1 MELIKISIG
10 DKIVT
15 LKQSDIDSDIDM
27 EEITQIQY
35 DNLYGEIVTVSAL
48 LNKIGIL
55 KADIDNQYEEYKLD
69 CQIFESGE
77 RKKFISSKLNVG
89 EKKPTESQ
97 VEDSLNTHPEVIA
110 KRKRLLVYKKG
121 CDYINA
127 LYWAVKSKDD
137 KLSVLMK
144 GVTPEEFS
152 SNIIEGVVNGFYIKK
167 FKNKLG

>member
-1 MELIKISIG
+1 METIKIPIG
-10 DKIVT
+10 DKIIT
-15 LKQSDIDSDIDM
+15 LKQSDIDSDINM
-27 EEITQIQY
+27 EEITQINY
-35 DNLYGEIVTVSAL
+35 NNLYGEIVTVSAL

-55 KADIDNQYEEYKLD
+55 KADVDNQYEEYKLD
-69 CQIFESGE
+69 CQIFESNE
-77 RKKFISSKLNVG
+77 RKRFISSKLSVG
-89 EKKPTESQ
+89 EKKPTEGQ
-97 VEDSLNTHPEVIA
+97 IEDSLNTHPDVIA
-110 KRKRLLVYKKG
+110 KRKRLLTYKKG

-152 SNIIEGVVNGFYIKK
+152 TNIIEGVVNGFYVKK

>member
-1 MELIKISIG
+1 MELIKIPIG
-10 DKIVT
+10 ERVIT

-27 EEITQIQY
+27 EEITQIRY

-48 LNKIGIL
+48 LNRIGIL

-77 RKKFISSKLNVG
+77 RKRFISSKLSVG
-89 EKKPTESQ
+89 EKKPTETQ
-97 VEDSLNTHPEVIA
+97 VEDSLNTNSEVIA
-110 KRKRLLVYKKG
+110 KRKRLLVYKRG

-152 SNIIEGVVNGFYIKK
+152 SNIVDGVVNGFYIKN